1 MRAKL
6 NARPNGQQRGEET
19 RQRILETAIEMF
31 ALEGYEGASTRRL
44 AEEAA
49 VNLPAIQY
57 YFGNKEGLYR
67 AAVAHIIAGIEE
79 RLLPIG
85 ERVAAALGGGE
96 SRRKVLLELLH
107 ELLDAFSLL
116 VTGDE
121 KLQSRKLFIA
131 RAEIE
136 RSAVGDAI
144 HDTMRRQLV
153 EPCTA
158 LVAKLTD
165 RPAED
170 EETLLRTITMLG
182 QISIF
187 CHKGALQLL
196 GWKEFNEDRV
206 RAIQALVRRQTDAAL
221 SGAGRVSDARR

>member
-1 MRAKL
+1 
-6 NARPNGQQRGEET
+6 
-19 RQRILETAIEMF
+19 MF
-31 ALEGYEGASTRRL
+31 ALEGYEGTSTRRL

-57 YFGNKEGLYR
+57 YFGSKAGLYR

-79 RLLPIG
+79 RLQPIA
-85 ERVAAALGGGE
+85 ERATAALAGGE
-96 SRRKVLLELLH
+96 ARCEELLGLLH
-107 ELLDAFSLL
+107 ELLDGFCFL
-116 VTGDE
+116 VVGGE

-136 RSAVGDAI
+136 RSAMVDAI
-144 HDTMRRQLV
+144 HDTMRRRLV
-153 EPCTA
+153 EPCAA
-158 LVAKLTD
+158 LIGKLVD
-165 RPAED
+165 RPPAD
-170 EETLLRTITMLG
+170 EEVLLRTITMLG

-196 GWKEFNEDRV
+196 GWTGCDEDQV

-221 SGAGRVSDARR
+221 RGGVD